1 MNKLVEY
8 LLRPKPLFLVT
19 GRAFRDPIE
28 PMNKKPSLDI
38 RDTLADNL
46 RTYTVKL
53 SDSESHVAIF

>member
-1 MNKLVEY
+1 M
-8 LLRPKPLFLVT
+8 T

-53 SDSESHVAIF
+53 SDSESHVVVFF